1 MANDDNWDITEP
13 DREFLTRQGANQ
25 REAILAAGLVDGVP
39 PWRIGEIAGYGAGKS
54 NDPGKRRANW
64 SAAVS
69 RAAKR
74 GGQVVTRI
82 QALIDALKHF
92 RQHGEGQKLAGEREV
107 LEKLSTVIRG
117 SGDASVISAART
129 LLESYRR
136 DRVQKELSPEEV
148 VRITVANVG
157 LEKARIGIEALAPN
171 LLCFLADVDPVES
184 DSRLISELNGDNV
197 DADLDA
203 RLERLEQRL

>member
-1 MANDDNWDITEP
+1 MANNDTWNIAP
-13 DREFLTRQGANQ
+13 SDRDFLSLQGANQ
-25 REAILAAGLVDGVP
+25 REAVLAAGIVDNVP
-39 PWRIGEIAGYGAGKS
+39 PWRIGEVAGYGAGRS
-54 NDPGKRRANW
+54 SDPEKRRQNW

-69 RAAKR
+69 RAARR

-92 RQHGEGQKLAGEREV
+92 RTNGEGPKVAGEREV

-136 DRVQKELSPEEV
+136 DRVQKQVTAAEIVARFVAAVGPEATRDGLRLLGAGNLAVLVQKIDVVEV
-148 VRITVANVG
+148 
-157 LEKARIGIEALAPN
+157 EASEVQALTGASAEIN
-171 LLCFLADVDPVES
+171 
-184 DSRLISELNGDNV
+184 SRLRAL
-197 DADLDA
+197 
-203 RLERLEQRL
+203 